1 MVVQVLTQNEVGAF
15 VGFETEIQEVLLM
28 GEIAQTGRYWEGQG
42 VRLGERGGAFW
53 GDCEGLGALGRSEG

>member
-42 VRLGERGGAFW
+42 VRLGGTRRCF
-53 GDCEGLGALGRSEG
+53 LGRLRGTGSTGKE